1 MDTGELLVDSLRR
14 APRLAPAALATA
26 WRGVRETG
34 LRPLVSREGAVLWL
48 LRRLDAQVAASAAP
62 PAFVQW
68 LRDEARGITARN
80 LLVDAE
86 AEGMLQLLA
95 DRGTPHVAIKGTARR
110 ASLARYP
117 GADARLTHDVDLLLP
132 EQEVQPL
139 WEHLRS
145 LGWSF
150 AKNPLATPA
159 GHYHPPPLLGPLGI
173 AVELHS
179 ATSRGVSASECWRRA
194 TDESVTVEWHGRS
207 VRVPGA
213 TELLWHA
220 LTHAMGDG
228 IRGFALRYFLDATVL
243 LVAAADLDWTRLS
256 ARLAA
261 GEVPDAG
268 AARQWLGAAADLAG
282 TAIPASVM
290 AGASPFD
297 TPTALNWRL
306 AVLARRSDVGFGA
319 RLLEEGTR
327 AELGMPPAE
336 VVPGTGV
343 LKQTRRRLG
352 GRAARTIY
360 RLWRVTR
367 SRP

>member
-1 MDTGELLVDSLRR
+1 VDTGELLVDSLRPV
-14 APRLAPAALATA
+14 PRQAPAALASA
-26 WRGVRETG
+26 WGGVREDG
-34 LRPLVSREGAVLWL
+34 LRSLVAREGAVLWL
-48 LRRLDAQVAASAAP
+48 LRRLDALGAASAAP
-62 PAFVQW
+62 PGFVLW

-110 ASLARYP
+110 ASVTRYP

-150 AKNPLATPA
+150 AKDPLATPA

-179 ATSRGVSASECWRRA
+179 ATSRAVSASECWRRA
-194 TDESVTVEWHGRS
+194 TDEGVMVEWHGRS
-207 VRVPGA
+207 LRVPGP

-228 IRGFALRYFLDATVL
+228 IRGFALRYFLDVTVL
-243 LVAAADLDWTRLS
+243 LAAGVELDWPRLA

-261 GEVPDAG
+261 GEVSDAG
-268 AARQWLGAAADLAG
+268 AARRWLGAAANLAG
-282 TAIPASVM
+282 VPVPASVT
-290 AGASPFD
+290 AGAPPFD
-297 TPTALNWRL
+297 TPTALNWRI
-306 AVLARRSDVGFGA
+306 AVLARRTDTGFGA

-327 AELGMPPAE
+327 TELGMPPAE
-336 VVPGTGV
+336 VLPESGV
-343 LKQTRRRLG
+343 FKQTRRWLASRA
-352 GRAARTIY
+352 GRVAY
-360 RLWRVTR
+360 RAWRATL
-367 SRP
+367 